1 MRRGPALSEVD
12 AINDGSAII
21 DVMASITIR
30 QLPENT
36 KRKLRIRAAQHG
48 RSMEQEAREI
58 LKSALKEQ
66 EKPPK
71 NLAEAIRRR
80 FAPLG
85 GVELEIPPRGP
96 IRDPGI
102 R

>member
-1 MRRGPALSEVD
+1 
-12 AINDGSAII
+12 
-21 DVMASITIR
+21 MANITIR
-30 QLPENT
+30 QLPEET
-36 KRKLRIRAAQHG
+36 KRKLRIRAAEHG

-58 LKSALKEQ
+58 LRIELNKPQ
-66 EKPPK
+66 PRTPPK
-71 NLAEAIRRR
+71 TGADLYKAIRDI
-80 FAPLG
+80 FEPLG